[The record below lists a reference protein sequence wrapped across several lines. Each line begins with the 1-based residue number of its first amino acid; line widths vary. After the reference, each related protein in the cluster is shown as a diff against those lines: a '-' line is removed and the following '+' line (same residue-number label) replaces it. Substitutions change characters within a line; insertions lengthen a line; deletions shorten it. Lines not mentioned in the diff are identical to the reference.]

1 MNSPR
6 DQELAP
12 LSRKHRL
19 MAASMPGEDSALPR
33 STSRADR
40 NGLGGLVHCF
50 ICGSGVTPGKEL
62 RLQVTYQKERSPFFP
77 FLQNQEPAPG
87 ACELS
92 PDGCALVCAVCHC
105 FLTEQWNSF
114 ERSRTP
120 IEKRMYWLKRPYQC
134 DSRRVPQEWNISYD
148 LERRISVGSHNYD
161 GGAESDFS
169 SFSENENLS
178 DQEMDLVERVGKD
191 KCLRAPVKFPRDS
204 SRKNNVISIKSSPDS
219 QRAVRCAVGVY
230 DARELPKAESV
241 QPARRGAK
249 IMNVSQSSEAPLKP
263 QERVPQRC
271 CGNSLTDTPVRDNG
285 VIMRNR
291 RWLEEESVRHVEQ
304 HQIQRVADS
313 SCAPSSHPSLLHRGR
328 AEGNSS
334 AAPSPV
340 IPKCNSAVAREIN
353 SDNSGEDQE
362 INITSDD
369 ERDIRG
375 AKAGPTTQLRA
386 ASDPS
391 ARRVSH
397 HPASS
402 SAEERVCYICGSGL
416 RHGAHFKISVQKQER
431 AQGEPF
437 FPFLWLHSAPR
448 GAVPISPSGTTI
460 VCGSCHSSL
469 MQQWESFQ
477 LADVPVL
484 QRLYVVPLNQT
495 SSASGLH
502 PSQHNTLDRRT
513 PGSLEVTPEPKPS
526 HEACFLCGQEGR
538 GDLRV
543 VYAKAGIGKSRA
555 VMYFPFIGLLPCPPN
570 AQAVKNG
577 RVHCCPQCHAILQDI
592 WGAYRLSL
600 SEDLITSV
608 SSFLVRYHSSLSA
621 DGSGPVHS
629 QVGVVSRHSSS
640 LSVCYLCGAEL
651 SAGAEYQLHVNPP
664 SRFVEREPFF
674 PFLTVYPPAPGA
686 KPVDATGLV
695 SACKLCYHDLHS
707 QWAQHESKALK
718 SSSPF
723 TSGVPGAN
731 SHPSSSQWA
740 RQYSCEAFVC
750 FFCRQEQHRQGRLC
764 AVTVA
769 RLPVFL
775 YAPRSPR
782 MLLVDDGRRLV
793 IGSCVDCKA
802 VVQVGQS
809 MQQDG
814 ATPGH
819 GAALGE
825 KSEPELD
832 SPTQKHKASALV
844 SSSTGATKEADS
856 GPSRPARDHTP
867 SCPATLAPERGDAPL
882 PSMSHEPKSPSL
894 GMISTATRTT
904 ATVSPLTPSPLNGS
918 IVANGS
924 PAAQSSHSGFAA
936 ALRKL
941 AKQAEEPRAASSI
954 SSESSPVSSPATNH
968 SSPVSTP
975 KRGPLGP
982 GPVLVPP
989 AGHSVPNT
997 PPVVTI
1003 APTKTSNG
1011 LWRNEGRQVN

>member
-1 MNSPR
+1 MNSPP

-19 MAASMPGEDSALPR
+19 MAAAMPSEDSALPR

-62 RLQVTYQKERSPFFP
+62 RLQVTYQKERLPFFP

-148 LERRISVGSHNYD
+148 LERRISVGSQNYD

-178 DQEMDLVERVGKD
+178 DQEVDLVDRLGKD
-191 KCLRAPVKFPRDS
+191 KCLRVPGKFLRD
-204 SRKNNVISIKSSPDS
+204 RKNNVMSIKISPDS
-219 QRAVRCAVGVY
+219 QRAVRCTVGVY
-230 DARELPKAESV
+230 DSQELPKTASV

-249 IMNVSQSSEAPLKP
+249 TMSNFSQSSESLLKS
-263 QERVPQRC
+263 QERLPQRC
-271 CGNSLTDTPVRDNG
+271 YGNHLTDTPVRDNG

-291 RWLEEESVRHVEQ
+291 RWLEEESVTHVEQ
-304 HQIQRVADS
+304 RQIQRVADS
-313 SCAPSSHPSLLHRGR
+313 SCAPSRHPSLLHRGR
-328 AEGNSS
+328 AENNSS
-334 AAPSPV
+334 AALSPV
-340 IPKCNSAVAREIN
+340 IPTCKLTVAKENN
-353 SDNSGEDQE
+353 SDNSGKDE

-375 AKAGPTTQLRA
+375 VKGGQTTQHGA
-386 ASDPS
+386 AFTDLSS
-391 ARRVSH
+391 RRSSH
-397 HPASS
+397 HTVNSS
-402 SAEERVCYICGSGL
+402 PEERVCYICGSGL

-460 VCGSCHSSL
+460 VCASCHTSL

-495 SSASGLH
+495 SGAHQS
-502 PSQHNTLDRRT
+502 SQHNTLERKT
-513 PGSLEVTPEPKPS
+513 PSSLEVTPEPKPS
-526 HEACFLCGQEGR
+526 HEACFLCGQESR

-543 VYAKAGIGKSRA
+543 VYAQAGSGKSRV
-555 VMYFPFIGLLPCPPN
+555 VMYFPFISLLPCPPN
-570 AQAVKNG
+570 ARGIKNG
-577 RVHCCPQCHAILQDI
+577 CVNCCPQCHSVLQDI
-592 WGAYRLSL
+592 WTAYRLSL
-600 SEDLITSV
+600 SEELITSV
-608 SSFLVRYHSSLSA
+608 SSFLVRYHSSLFT
-621 DGSGPVHS
+621 DGPRPVHS
-629 QVGVVSRHSSS
+629 QLGVASHHSSS
-640 LSVCYLCGAEL
+640 VSVCYLCGAEL
-651 SAGAEYQLHVNPP
+651 SAGGEYQLHVNPP
-664 SRFVEREPFF
+664 SRFGEREPFF

-707 QWAQHESKALK
+707 QWEEHESKALNPT
-718 SSSPF
+718 SPS
-723 TSGVPGAN
+723 TSGLPGAN
-731 SHPSSSQWA
+731 SRPPSSQWA
-740 RQYSCEAFVC
+740 REYSCEAFVC
-750 FFCRQEQHRQGRLC
+750 YFCRQEQHRQGRLC

-782 MLLVDDGRRLV
+782 TLLVDDGRTLV

-802 VVQVGQS
+802 VVQLGQS

-814 ATPGH
+814 AMSGR
-819 GAALGE
+819 GAAFGE
-825 KSEPELD
+825 RNDPEL
-832 SPTQKHKASALV
+832 
-844 SSSTGATKEADS
+844 
-856 GPSRPARDHTP
+856 
-867 SCPATLAPERGDAPL
+867 
-882 PSMSHEPKSPSL
+882 
-894 GMISTATRTT
+894 
-904 ATVSPLTPSPLNGS
+904 
-918 IVANGS
+918 GS
-924 PAAQSSHSGFAA
+924 PKPRHKVRTKQSSLFW
-936 ALRKL
+936 
-941 AKQAEEPRAASSI
+941 
-954 SSESSPVSSPATNH
+954 
-968 SSPVSTP
+968 
-975 KRGPLGP
+975 RG
-982 GPVLVPP
+982 
-989 AGHSVPNT
+989 
-997 PPVVTI
+997 
-1003 APTKTSNG
+1003 
-1011 LWRNEGRQVN
+1011 